1 MSQEA
6 KYLGD
11 GVYVQ
16 RDGEDVVLTT
26 GTHVRE
32 DADGVVV
39 LDPEVVSA
47 LVRWL
52 TPPSITILTD
62 AFTKDQLA
70 AIDLMIEAVVPP
82 GTPRELL
89 GLLPV
94 GPERPAWERDA
105 VLSRAAAPTPA
116 PYVTPNAH
124 ACKPVARGGHHCNEC
139 GAPATHEDVSANGYA
154 TGPCCGALD
163 HCVPAA
169 VAAGDVDAKGWTKR
183 PLKPD
188 AREGVN
194 RSVPGV
200 RAQAR
205 TEARE
210 GEGEE
215 GEEAVKLEE
224 AKTRVRDLID
234 TNGIGGRGT
243 ELLSAHGTDALETL
257 LRALGE
263 PSDEDREA
271 AGWFRAEANR
281 ADETAQLTGVH
292 SYTARA
298 ARYRR
303 AAEALLRSPAAIRRA
318 AFEEAAKVVTGYAG
332 LSDEAEHIAK
342 AIRALAEGLPVD
354 QDNRDRGDDPKP
366 LTEAFL
372 LAAFGKPCARCGR
385 RWGQHP
391 EHWNTHP
398 PVECMT
404 WVDPDEAPRGL

>member
-124 ACKPVARGGHHCNEC
+124 ACKPVARGG
-139 GAPATHEDVSANGYA
+139 GTTATN
-154 TGPCCGALD
+154 
-163 HCVPAA
+163 A
-169 VAAGDVDAKGWTKR
+169 VR
-183 PLKPD
+183 L
-188 AREGVN
+188 R
-194 RSVPGV
+194 
-200 RAQAR
+200 R
-205 TEARE
+205 TR
-210 GEGEE
+210 
-215 GEEAVKLEE
+215 
-224 AKTRVRDLID
+224 TCPRTD
-234 TNGIGGRGT
+234 T
-243 ELLSAHGTDALETL
+243 
-257 LRALGE
+257 
-263 PSDEDREA
+263 PP
-271 AGWFRAEANR
+271 
-281 ADETAQLTGVH
+281 
-292 SYTARA
+292 ARA
-298 ARYRR
+298 AARWITAFR
-303 AAEALLRSPAAIRRA
+303 LRSRPEMSTRRGGQSA
-318 AFEEAAKVVTGYAG
+318 RSSRTRARESTDPCPECAPKP
-332 LSDEAEHIAK
+332 EPKPAK
-342 AIRALAEGLPVD
+342 AKAKKAR
-354 QDNRDRGDDPKP
+354 KP
-366 LTEAFL
+366 
-372 LAAFGKPCARCGR
+372 
-385 RWGQHP
+385 
-391 EHWNTHP
+391 
-398 PVECMT
+398 
-404 WVDPDEAPRGL
+404 